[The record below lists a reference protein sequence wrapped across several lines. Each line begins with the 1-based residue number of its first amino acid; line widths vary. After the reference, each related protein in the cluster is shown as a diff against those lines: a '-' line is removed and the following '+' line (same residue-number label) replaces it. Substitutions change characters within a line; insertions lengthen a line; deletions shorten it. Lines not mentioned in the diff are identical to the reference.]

1 MNRAA
6 DFFGF
11 IAYLAVMSNGLP
23 DPELLSAAYQGS
35 RFDSLKG
42 RDPPRLWAVDTSAES
57 VSEVFAD
64 DEPAKGTKIDE
75 AAA

>member
-1 MNRAA
+1 LNRAA

-11 IAYLAVMSNGLP
+11 VAYLVVTSNGLP

-35 RFDSLKG
+35 RDDSLKE
-42 RDPPRLWAVDTSAES
+42 REAPRLWAVDTSAES
-57 VSEVFAD
+57 VSEAFAD
-64 DEPAKGTKIDE
+64 EEPEEGTEIDE

>member
-11 IAYLAVMSNGLP
+11 VAYLAVMSNGLP
-23 DPELLSAAYQGS
+23 DMELLSAAYQGS
-35 RFDSLKG
+35 RADSLKE
-42 RDPPRLWAVDTSAES
+42 REAPRLWAVDTSAES
-57 VSEVFAD
+57 VSEAFAD
-64 DEPAKGTKIDE
+64 EKPAEETKIDE